1 MSLERNLTPYG
12 IDSVY
17 FDGYANSVMAVQ
29 HLIDCGCRKICH
41 ISGPGYME
49 IAEERILGYLAT
61 MRQNGL
67 PVNERKMIAKGN
79 YSHQGG
85 YLAMKELLENV
96 PDLDGIFCGNDQ
108 MAIGALK
115 VLKEYGKQVPQDVK
129 LIGYDDIFISSIV
142 EPSLST
148 IHIKKKH
155 AGMEAAKILLDRI
168 ENPDD
173 RKPVRGV
180 LMDGRLVVR
189 KSTVAAAPEDW
200 ILSEW

>member
-1 MSLERNLTPYG
+1 
-12 IDSVY
+12 
-17 FDGYANSVMAVQ
+17 
-29 HLIDCGCRKICH
+29 
-41 ISGPGYME
+41 
-49 IAEERILGYLAT
+49 
-61 MRQNGL
+61 
-67 PVNERKMIAKGN
+67 
-79 YSHQGG
+79 
-85 YLAMKELLENV
+85 MKELLENV

-173 RKPVRGV
+173 REPVRGV